1 MVSYSKLKIFNDII
15 DMMVKPQIN
24 DSSNL
29 LDCRLVW
36 RGDRYDLIFTLS
48 SQYNN
53 HRILLG
59 AILETCNDLFTWVDI
74 SHEVSIVVD
83 EVGRVKYYSYFELI
97 YEVLFNDRWRGI
109 SPANYEVE
117 RFIPNNKR
125 DMFYKWLENKQQE
138 EKERQR
144 REILEKIKEKPKRF
158 FSGNFKFYD
167 I

>member
-36 RGDRYDLIFTLS
+36 RGERYDLIFTLS

-97 YEVLFNDRWRGI
+97 DEVLFNDRYH
-109 SPANYEVE
+109 NYPRLDEV
-117 RFIPNNKR
+117 RRLLPDNKK

-158 FSGNFKFYD
+158 FSGNFKFFN